1 MRPTRSTVLDAAVR
15 GALPL
20 VLVFAAYLLFA
31 GHNQP
36 GGGFIAGLVGA
47 SALVLQFVASGLPD
61 PRPLWLRP
69 DVLIGVGLLIC
80 CGVAISGWVVGDAFL
95 DMVKVEIDLP
105 VLGTAKT
112 TTALFF
118 EVGIFSVVVGTMVAI
133 LDGLGDTFTDADG
146 AAEPEESR

>member
-1 MRPTRSTVLDAAVR
+1 MRPTRATVLDAAVR
-15 GALPL
+15 GALPR
-20 VLVFAAYLLFA
+20 VLVFAAYLRFA

-61 PRPLWLRP
+61 PRPPWLRP
-69 DVLIGVGLLIC
+69 HLLIGIGLLIA
-80 CGVAISGWVVGDAFL
+80 CGVAVSGWVVGDAFL
-95 DMVKVEIDLP
+95 DMVKIEIDLP

-118 EVGIFSVVVGTMVAI
+118 EIGIFSVVVGMMIAI
-133 LDGLGDTFTDADG
+133 LDGLGGTLTEPGG
-146 AAEPEESR
+146 APEPEEPR

>member
-61 PRPLWLRP
+61 PRPAWLRP
-69 DVLIGVGLLIC
+69 HLLIGFGLLIGVA
-80 CGVAISGWVVGDAFL
+80 VAASGWIVGDDFL
-95 DMVKVEIDLP
+95 DMVKIEVDLP

-118 EVGIFSVVVGTMVAI
+118 EIGIFSVVVGMMVAI
-133 LDGLGDTFTDADG
+133 LDGLGGTLIDAQG
-146 AAEPEESR
+146 ESGPGDQR